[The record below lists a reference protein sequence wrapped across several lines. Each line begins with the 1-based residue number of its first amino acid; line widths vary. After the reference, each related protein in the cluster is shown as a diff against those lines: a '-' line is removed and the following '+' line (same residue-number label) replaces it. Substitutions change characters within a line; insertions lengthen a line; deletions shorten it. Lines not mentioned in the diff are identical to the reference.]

1 MEIAAQIIGF
11 FGTGMSFLS
20 FLMPKKKLI
29 IIFQVIA
36 VASFTLHYFLLG
48 GYTGAIMNVIAL
60 SKIALYYFENKP
72 WFKNV
77 LFTCIYLAVIVVTA
91 VFTWQDISSLFPLL
105 AMIIHTL
112 VYNIKSEKWLRIG
125 LFPASLL
132 WMVYAIMKGSI
143 PALIGEIL
151 NTSSIIAAFI
161 HYDILK
167 KGPKKPVEEH

>member
-36 VASFTLHYFLLG
+36 VGSFTLHYFLLG

-72 WFKNV
+72 WF
-77 LFTCIYLAVIVVTA
+77 
-91 VFTWQDISSLFPLL
+91 
-105 AMIIHTL
+105 
-112 VYNIKSEKWLRIG
+112 
-125 LFPASLL
+125 
-132 WMVYAIMKGSI
+132 
-143 PALIGEIL
+143 
-151 NTSSIIAAFI
+151 
-161 HYDILK
+161 
-167 KGPKKPVEEH
+167 